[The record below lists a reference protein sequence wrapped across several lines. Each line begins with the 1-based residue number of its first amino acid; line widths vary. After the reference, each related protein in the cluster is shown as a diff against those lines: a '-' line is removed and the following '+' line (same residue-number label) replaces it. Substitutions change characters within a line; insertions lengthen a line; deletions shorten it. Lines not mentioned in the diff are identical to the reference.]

1 MRRIAEIARSADVS
15 IETVLRVLHGD
26 PVSEELT
33 NRVTSAIDEL
43 SPGNEVAT
51 RVEVEDEIEG
61 ARRQLL
67 ETFAQAAAELETSL
81 PQGVSSVVY
90 EALRLEVHPI
100 SERMLELGSLL
111 EQTMGGLRAEL
122 QAERAE
128 RLGDVEVL
136 VDLMVTGWRSVDR
149 RLGRIERALERLEAN
164 QSTSASRATILR
176 LGETADVRRNP

>member
-33 NRVTSAIDEL
+33 NRVTSAIEEL
-43 SPGNEVAT
+43 EPGNEIAT
-51 RVEVEDEIEG
+51 RTGVEEEIEG
-61 ARRQLL
+61 ARSQLL
-67 ETFAQAAAELETSL
+67 ETFAQAAAELEASL
-81 PQGVSSVVY
+81 PQGLSSVVY

-111 EQTMGGLRAEL
+111 EQTMGSLKAEL

-164 QSTSASRATILR
+164 QAKTTSGTTILR
-176 LGETADVRRNP
+176 LGETTDLHRTE